1 MEKTMRRP
9 TYWLIGA
16 LAVVAALL
24 AGCGAA
30 AAPQPTLTAQ
40 PTQPALV
47 QKTMVAT
54 RMVEPPQPAA
64 TAVPLVEETVNQP
77 GATPF
82 PVEGPLKDL
91 AASARDDL
99 AKRLSVPAGQIDL
112 LELSQVTWPDGSLG
126 CPKPGMMY
134 TQALVD
140 GVLIRLRAGGA
151 IYEYHSGGSRA
162 AFYCEKPS
170 KALSDQT
177 R

>member
-1 MEKTMRRP
+1 M
-9 TYWLIGA
+9 
-16 LAVVAALL
+16 
-24 AGCGAA
+24 
-30 AAPQPTLTAQ
+30 
-40 PTQPALV
+40 
-47 QKTMVAT
+47 
-54 RMVEPPQPAA
+54 
-64 TAVPLVEETVNQP
+64 NQP

-99 AKRLSVPAGQIDL
+99 AKRLSLPAAQIDL
-112 LELSQVTWPDGSLG
+112 LEFSQVTWPDGSLG

-134 TQALVD
+134 TQALVG
-140 GVLIRLRAGGA
+140 GVLIRLRAGET
-151 IYEYHSGGSRA
+151 IYEYHSGGSGA